1 MNKIVIKW
9 KWNNCFSFIIPDTNP
24 YCNLNLIKFAKFC
37 DVLHYHDWIRWFC
50 PWVSASKKPY
60 LKTQSRPRERV
71 RKREEVMQMLCR
83 QEKWQLKCPA
93 EMLFDGESILVS
105 VLDLFT
111 LRLYVYST
119 VMHIIVKKSL
129 RQSYRHILYTK
140 TIFICTLTT
149 LYYTYCSIYLKHY
162 HISIGI

>member
-1 MNKIVIKW
+1 MQIYNQKGVIKW
-9 KWNNCFSFIIPDTNP
+9 RWNNSFSFIMPDTNP
-24 YCNLNLIKFAKFC
+24 YCNLIKFAKFC
-37 DVLHYHDWIRWFC
+37 DFLHYHDWILWFC

-83 QEKWQLKCPA
+83 QEKWQLKCPV

-119 VMHIIVKKSL
+119 VMHIIVKRSL
-129 RQSYRHILYTK
+129 RHSYQTHTVHKNYIHMHTNNTILHILQ
-140 TIFICTLTT
+140 
-149 LYYTYCSIYLKHY
+149 
-162 HISIGI
+162 HIS

>member
-1 MNKIVIKW
+1 MIYSVISHLIQIYHQKGIIKWINTIVIKW
-9 KWNNCFSFIIPDTNP
+9 KWNNSFIFIIPDTNP

-37 DVLHYHDWIRWFC
+37 DILHYHNWILWFS

-105 VLDLFT
+105 VLDLSTFR
-111 LRLYVYST
+111 RLHSHAYYCKEKLKT
-119 VMHIIVKKSL
+119 VL
-129 RQSYRHILYTK
+129 PD
-140 TIFICTLTT
+140 
-149 LYYTYCSIYLKHY
+149 TYCTQKLYSYAH
-162 HISIGI
+162 